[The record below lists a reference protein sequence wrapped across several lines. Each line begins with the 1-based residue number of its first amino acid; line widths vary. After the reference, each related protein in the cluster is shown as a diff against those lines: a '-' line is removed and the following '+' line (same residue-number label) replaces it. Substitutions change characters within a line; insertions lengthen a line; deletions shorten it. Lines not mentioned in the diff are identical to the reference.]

1 MPPAEQYKKQ
11 SDTPALQMRNIS
23 KSFGTVRVLT
33 NVHLELRKG
42 EIHALM
48 GENGAGK
55 STLMKIASG
64 LIPSYEGE
72 VFVEGKQ
79 VHLTSPRDA
88 SRYGIS
94 IIHQELSLVPELHV
108 DENIFLGQERLRS
121 MFFVDRKAQIKAA
134 REALALLD
142 YRGSIEMP
150 VSKLRVG
157 EQQLIEI
164 AKALASKARIL
175 IMDEPTSALSI
186 NESHRLFEVIRR
198 LVADGVAIVYISHR
212 MEEVF
217 ALADA
222 VTVLR
227 DGHLVGTLAGKEATR
242 RDLIR
247 MMVGRELQDAARVEK
262 TVVQS
267 PGPVFEV
274 RNLWLENP
282 TPTPSREKLV
292 NGVNF
297 TVGHGEILGFGGLLG
312 AGRTETLRVLFGLHP
327 GTSGADI
334 KVNGK
339 PVQITSP
346 VRAKAVGIAM
356 VTEDRKGDGLVLAA
370 TINRNVALP
379 VTSTLCQMGIVR
391 TDQELGLAKSTMKKL
406 NVAAYGPEQAVGSL
420 SGGTQ
425 QKVVLGK
432 WLATLPSVL
441 LLDEPTRGIDI
452 GAKAE
457 IYRLIRE
464 LAAEGLAIVL
474 VSSELPELTLLSD
487 RILVMR
493 DGRPTAILHPSDFSH
508 ETILEF
514 ASPGGATQPQFE
526 NVATPP

>member
-1 MPPAEQYKKQ
+1 MNQFQKSAKPPV
-11 SDTPALQMRNIS
+11 LQMRNIS
-23 KSFGTVRVLT
+23 KSFGAVRVLT
-33 NVHLELRKG
+33 NVQLEVRKS

-64 LIPSYEGE
+64 LISSYEGE
-72 VFVEGKQ
+72 VFVEGER
-79 VHLTSPRDA
+79 VHLASPRDA
-88 SRYGIS
+88 SRHGIS

-121 MFFVDRKAQIKAA
+121 FFFVDRRSQIKAA
-134 REALALLD
+134 REVLAQLD
-142 YRGSIEMP
+142 FRGSIETP

-186 NESHRLFEVIRR
+186 NESQRLFEVIRR

-217 ALADA
+217 SLADV

-227 DGHLVGTLAGKEATR
+227 DGNLVGTLAGKEATR

-262 TVVQS
+262 VDVQS
-267 PGPVFEV
+267 SGAVLEV

-292 NGVNF
+292 AGVNF
-297 TVGHGEILGFGGLLG
+297 TVGQGEILGIGGLLG
-312 AGRTETLRVLFGLHP
+312 AGRTETLQVLFGLHP
-327 GTSGADI
+327 GTSGAEV
-334 KVNGK
+334 KVKGK
-339 PVQITSP
+339 PVKITSP

-356 VTEDRKGDGLVLAA
+356 VTEDRKGDGLVLDA
-370 TINRNVALP
+370 TITRNVALP
-379 VTSTLCQMGIVR
+379 VTSTLCQFGIVR
-391 TDQELGLAKSTMKKL
+391 ADKESGLAKSTMKKL
-406 NVAAYGPEQAVGSL
+406 NVAAFGPDQAVGSL
-420 SGGTQ
+420 SGGNQ

-441 LLDEPTRGIDI
+441 MLDEPTRGIDV

-457 IYRLIRE
+457 IYRLVRE
-464 LAAEGLAIVL
+464 LASEGLAIIL

-493 DGRPTAILHPSDFSH
+493 EGRPTAILDPSNFSH

-514 ASPGGATQPQFE
+514 ASPGGATQPEFE
-526 NVATPP
+526 SLDTLS

>member
-1 MPPAEQYKKQ
+1 MQPIQKSAE
-11 SDTPALQMRNIS
+11 TPVLQMRNIS
-23 KSFGTVRVLT
+23 KSFGAVRVLT

-72 VFVEGKQ
+72 VFVEGEP
-79 VHLTSPRDA
+79 VHLISPRDA
-88 SRYGIS
+88 SRHGIS

-108 DENIFLGQERLRS
+108 DENIFLGQERLRA
-121 MFFVDRKAQIKAA
+121 MFFVDRKSQIKSA
-134 REALALLD
+134 REVLAQLD
-142 YRGSIEMP
+142 YRGSIETP

-186 NESHRLFEVIRR
+186 NESHKLFEVIRR

-217 ALADA
+217 SLADV

-227 DGHLVGTLAGKEATR
+227 DGNLVGTLAGKEATR

-262 TVVQS
+262 AVVQS
-267 PGPVFEV
+267 SGAVLEV

-282 TPTPSREKLV
+282 TPTPSRERLV
-292 NGVNF
+292 TGVDF
-297 TVGHGEILGFGGLLG
+297 TVGHGEILGIGGLLG
-312 AGRTETLRVLFGLHP
+312 AGRTETLQVLFGLHH
-327 GTSGADI
+327 GTSGAEI

-346 VRAKAVGIAM
+346 VQAKAVGIAM
-356 VTEDRKGDGLVLAA
+356 VTEDRKGDGLVLGA

-379 VTSTLCQMGIVR
+379 VTSILCQLGVVL
-391 TDQELGLAKSTMKKL
+391 TVKELDLTKSTMKKL
-406 NVAAYGPEQAVGSL
+406 NVAAYGPDQTVGSL
-420 SGGTQ
+420 SGGNQ

-457 IYRLIRE
+457 IYKLIRE
-464 LAAEGLAIVL
+464 LASEGLAIVL

-493 DGRPTAILHPSDFSH
+493 EGRPTAILDPSNFDH

-514 ASPGGATQPQFE
+514 ASPGGATQPEFE
-526 NVATPP
+526 NVDKRS